1 MATALATY
9 IHVEAAACEWEQVS
23 NREWEHIYSFLLYY
37 YVYTEQNE
45 HDCQIVHELH
55 MTPLQNYQPEMNS
68 FLSIFSLSSRIFS
81 SSLSCSFSRS
91 LFSAT
96 FIPFHFPYWPTFPL
110 SPFVSA
116 TAHFRSIS
124 NKAD

>member
-81 SSLSCSFSRS
+81 SLLSCIALSLSLSLQRHIYSIPFSVLANFPIEPFCKCNCSFSVN
-91 LFSAT
+91 
-96 FIPFHFPYWPTFPL
+96 I
-110 SPFVSA
+110 
-116 TAHFRSIS
+116 
-124 NKAD
+124 K

>member
-45 HDCQIVHELH
+45 HDCQIVHESH

-81 SSLSCSFSRS
+81 SSLSCSFSLS
-91 LFSAT
+91 LQRHIYS
-96 FIPFHFPYWPTFPL
+96 IPFSVLANFPIE
-110 SPFVSA
+110 PFCKCNCSFSVN
-116 TAHFRSIS
+116 I
-124 NKAD
+124 K

>member
-81 SSLSCSFSRS
+81 SSLSCSFSLS
-91 LFSAT
+91 LQRHIYS
-96 FIPFHFPYWPTFPL
+96 IPFSVLANFPIE
-110 SPFVSA
+110 PFCKCNCSFSVN
-116 TAHFRSIS
+116 I
-124 NKAD
+124 K

>member
-81 SSLSCSFSRS
+81 SSLSCSFSLS
-91 LFSAT
+91 LQRHIYS
-96 FIPFHFPYWPTFPL
+96 IPFSVLANF
-110 SPFVSA
+110 SIEPFCKCNSSFSVN
-116 TAHFRSIS
+116 I
-124 NKAD
+124 K